1 MGHGWTYEWAGLEW
15 DNMSPLL
22 NAAQVE
28 TDYLLLCG
36 QQVYSIADLF
46 SFGSFWAGGSWK
58 TRGSWNA
65 LKNMTSKLVVNLHV
79 HSSLTWNDAGQNHA
93 GQCQIAL
100 SAYQHFPRHFHL
112 PLH

>member
-1 MGHGWTYEWAGLEW
+1 MGHGWAYQWA
-15 DNMSPLL
+15 DIMSPLL

-36 QQVYSIADLF
+36 QQVKKHVYRIPDLF

-65 LKNMTSKLVVNLHV
+65 LKNMTSKLITNLHV
-79 HSSLTWNDAGQNHA
+79 HFSLTWNDAGQNH
-93 GQCQIAL
+93 
-100 SAYQHFPRHFHL
+100 
-112 PLH
+112 